1 MRRRDFL
8 IGCTLLA
15 SCNSSSGASAQQRPK
30 VRIVGLLTTQA
41 ADDPSAQARLNA
53 FSDAL
58 RAHGWTHGVNIH
70 IEPRWASGSADYRRR
85 QAVELAS
92 LNPEAVVAAGSGAT
106 QAMLAA
112 TRTVPIVFTL
122 VPDPVGGRIVSSL
135 AHPGGNVTGF
145 TTYEYNSSAKWLDLL
160 KQIAPA
166 VTRVAVLRDSDLSS
180 GAAQFEAI
188 EAIAPKLGVSL
199 HPIGVRDAEQIEHAL
214 TDFARETQGALLVSS
229 SARALG
235 HRKLILAL
243 ATRYRL
249 PVFAANTLFA
259 REGGLISY
267 GPDLLEQF
275 RQAADYVDRILRGE
289 TPAVL
294 PVQSPTRYELV
305 INVKTAGKLGLT
317 VPPSLLATA
326 DEVIE

>member
-58 RAHGWTHGVNIH
+58 RARGWTHGVNIH
-70 IEPRWASGSADYRRR
+70 IEPRWASGSADYLRR

-188 EAIAPKLGVSL
+188 EAIAPKLSVSL

-259 REGGLISY
+259 REGGLFLTALTSWSSFARLPTTSTVSC
-267 GPDLLEQF
+267 GAGH
-275 RQAADYVDRILRGE
+275 RR
-289 TPAVL
+289 L